1 MSPGSVTCP
10 RCKTDNPSQ
19 AKFCLECATPLAAR
33 CASCG
38 IQLPASAKFCLECAH
53 PVGAP
58 PPGAA
63 GRTHPDAYT
72 PKHLADRILVSR
84 SSLEGERKQVTVLFA
99 DLKGSMELLADRDPE
114 EARKLLD
121 PVLDY
126 MMEAVHRYEGTV
138 NQVMGDGIMA
148 LFGAP
153 LAHEDH
159 AVRACYAAL
168 RMQEALRRYT
178 VELRRTQGV
187 EVQIR
192 VGLNS
197 GEVVV
202 RSIGSDLRMDYSAIG
217 QTTHLAAR
225 MEQLASPGSIRLTA
239 ATLLLAE
246 GWIQVKPLGPIPVK
260 GLSEPVDVYELV
272 SAGAVRTRLQAAAAR
287 GFTRF
292 VGRDLE
298 MEQLRAAVEQV
309 QHGHGQTV
317 AVVGEPGVGKSRL
330 FYEFIHSHRTHGWLV
345 LESVSVS
352 YGKASAFMPLVDLLK
367 GYFKIGDRDDTRS
380 VRAKVAGTML
390 TLDEGLKDYVPP
402 VVWLLDALAEDHAFL
417 TLEPAQRRLRALE
430 ASRRLILRES
440 RVQPLLVVFEDLH
453 WVDGETQ
460 AFLDSL
466 VESLPTAAVLL
477 AVNYRPEYEHA
488 WARKTY
494 YRQLRIDPLPAASAE
509 ELLATLL
516 GDDATLRPL
525 RPLLIQRTA
534 GNPLFLEESVRSL
547 VETRVLVGERGA
559 YRLMKAPEAVQV
571 PATVQAILASR
582 IDRLPAE
589 QKRLLQAASVVGK
602 DVPFALLQAVADL
615 DADALSAQLAHL
627 QAGEFL
633 YETSLFP
640 DLEYTFKHA
649 LTHEVTYS
657 SLLGERRRHLHA
669 AIVEALERLHA
680 GRLNEHLDRLA
691 HHATRGELGAKAV
704 QYLREAG
711 AKAMAHSANRAALAF
726 FDQALMLLADLP
738 QTPDTLTAALD
749 TRIALGPALVAIHG
763 ASAAEVETSYTL
775 ARELVD
781 RLADTPRRFPV
792 LWGLWYVG
800 YTRGDY
806 PAALDAGQRLL
817 DVARSGDDTGHLVE
831 ARHALWATLTAMG
844 RPAEAVVHAE
854 HGVAL
859 YDVARHSAQA
869 LVYGG
874 HDAGVCCRYQMS
886 ANLWLLGYPDR
897 ASATMQE
904 GLRMAERLQHPLTE
918 TIACWFGAW
927 VAHQRGDRPGTI
939 AAAERVSSLTAEH
952 QFAAWRDAAIVL
964 LPAARREH
972 LHREAIVE
980 LHRQLM
986 AVRGAAW
993 RHLLCLCVLAE
1004 LYAGAGFPD
1013 DGLAILGS
1021 IPEPHRNTV
1030 FAPELH
1036 RLQGELLLQRY
1047 PPDEEAALQCFRRA
1061 LHLARARSE
1070 RSLELRAATSL
1081 ARLLQRR
1088 GMGHEGRQ
1096 TLADI
1101 HGWFTEGFDTPDLQ
1115 AAKALLAELG

>member
-1 MSPGSVTCP
+1 MTPSALVCS
-10 RCKTDNPSQ
+10 RCKTENPPQ
-19 AKFCLECATPLAAR
+19 AKFCLECAAPLAAR

-38 IQLPASAKFCLECAH
+38 TQLPVSAKFCLECAH
-53 PVGAP
+53 PVGV
-58 PPGAA
+58 AA
-63 GRTHPDAYT
+63 SVPSLAAPDAYT
-72 PKHLADRILVSR
+72 PKHLADRILTSR
-84 SSLEGERKQVTVLFA
+84 NSVEGERKQVTVLFA
-99 DLKGSMELLADRDPE
+99 DVKGSMELLAERDPE
-114 EARKLLD
+114 DARKLLD
-121 PVLDY
+121 PVLDL

-178 VELRRTQGV
+178 EELRRMQGI

-192 VGLNS
+192 VGVNS

-202 RSIGSDLRMDYSAIG
+202 RSIASDLRMDYSAIG

-225 MEQLASPGSIRLTA
+225 MEQLATPGSIRLTG
-239 ATLLLAE
+239 ATLRLAE
-246 GWIQVKPLGPIPVK
+246 GWIHVKPLGPIPVK
-260 GLSEPVDVYELV
+260 GLSEPVDVYDLV
-272 SAGAVRTRLQAAAAR
+272 SAGAVRTRLQAAAVR

-292 VGRDLE
+292 VGRDTE
-298 MEQLRAAVEQV
+298 MDQLRAAVEQV
-309 QHGHGQTV
+309 QRGHGQTV

-402 VVWLLDALAEDHAFL
+402 VLWLLDALADDHAFL

-430 ASRRLILRES
+430 ASRRVVLRES

-460 AFLDSL
+460 AFLDGL
-466 VESLPTAAVLL
+466 VESLPTASILL

-494 YRQLRIDPLPAASAE
+494 YRQLRIDPLPAASAD

-516 GDDATLRPL
+516 GADASVTAL
-525 RPLLIQRTA
+525 RPLLIERTA

-547 VETRVLVGERGA
+547 VETRLLVGERGA
-559 YRLMKAPEAVQV
+559 YRLTKAPDAVQV

-602 DVPFALLQAVADL
+602 DVPFALLQAVAGL
-615 DADALSAQLAHL
+615 DTDALSGQLAQL

-649 LTHEVTYS
+649 LTHDVTYS
-657 SLLGERRRHLHA
+657 SLLGDRRRQLHA
-669 AIVEALERLHA
+669 AIVEALERLYA
-680 GRLNEHLDRLA
+680 GRLNEQVERLA
-691 HHATRGELGAKAV
+691 HHATRGELGGKAV

-711 AKAMAHSANRAALAF
+711 AKAMAHSASRAAVASF
-726 FDQALMLLADLP
+726 EQALALLEELP
-738 QTPDTLTAALD
+738 QTTDTLTAALD
-749 TRIALGPALVAIHG
+749 TRIALGPALGAIHG
-763 ASAAEVETSYTL
+763 AGSLEVETTYTR

-781 RLADTPRRFPV
+781 RLGDTSRRFPV
-792 LWGLWYVG
+792 LWGLWYVS
-800 YTRGDY
+800 YTRGEY
-806 PAALDAGQRLL
+806 PAARDAGERLL
-817 DVARSGDDTGHLVE
+817 DAVRSGEDTGQLVE
-831 ARHALWATLTAMG
+831 AHHALWATLTAMG
-844 RPAEAVVHAE
+844 RAAEAVVHGDR
-854 HGVAL
+854 GVAL
-859 YDVARHSAQA
+859 YDVELHSAQA
-869 LVYGG
+869 LMYGG
-874 HDAGVCCRYQMS
+874 HDAGVCCRYQTA
-886 ANLWLLGYPDR
+886 ANRWLLGYPDR
-897 ASATMQE
+897 ALAGIQDS
-904 GLRMAERLQHPLTE
+904 LRLADRLQHPMTQTVATWL
-918 TIACWFGAW
+918 AAW
-927 VAHQRGDRPGTI
+927 LAHQRGDREGTM
-939 AAAERVSSLTAEH
+939 AATQRLSSLVREH
-952 QFAAWRDAAIVL
+952 QFTVWGDAAIVL
-964 LPAARREH
+964 PPAARGDR
-972 LHREAIVE
+972 LDAQAVAE
-980 LHRQLM
+980 LHRQVL
-986 AVRGAAW
+986 AVSGSAW
-993 RHLLCLCVLAE
+993 RRLLCLCVVAE
-1004 LYAGAGFPD
+1004 LCVQAGLAD
-1013 DGLAILGS
+1013 DGLTVLGS
-1021 IPEPHRNTV
+1021 IDDRHRNTIY
-1030 FAPELH
+1030 APEVH
-1036 RLQGELLLQRY
+1036 RLEGELFLRRF
-1047 PPDEEAALQCFRRA
+1047 PPDEDAADRCFRRA
-1061 LHLARARSE
+1061 LDLARE
-1070 RSLELRAATSL
+1070 RGEKSLELRAAMSL

-1088 GMGHEGRQ
+1088 GLREPGRH
-1096 TLADI
+1096 TLAAVY
-1101 HGWFTEGFDTPDLQ
+1101 GWFTEGFDTEDLR

>member
-10 RCKTDNPSQ
+10 RCKTDNPAQ

-38 IQLPASAKFCLECAH
+38 MQLPASAKFCLECAH
-53 PVGAP
+53 PVGTAP
-58 PPGAA
+58 VASVRP
-63 GRTHPDAYT
+63 HPDSYT

-114 EARKLLD
+114 EARTLLD
-121 PVLDY
+121 PVLDF

-168 RMQEALRRYT
+168 RMQDALRRYT
-178 VELRRTQGV
+178 IELRRTQGV

-202 RSIGSDLRMDYSAIG
+202 RSIGSDLRMDYSAVG

-225 MEQLASPGSIRLTA
+225 MEQLATPGSIRLTG
-239 ATLLLAE
+239 ATLRLAE

-260 GLSEPVDVYELV
+260 GLNEPVDVYELV

-292 VGRDLE
+292 VGRDIE
-298 MEQLRAAVEQV
+298 IEQLRAAVDQV

-367 GYFKIGDRDDTRS
+367 GYFKIGDRDDTRA

-390 TLDEGLKDYVPP
+390 TLDEGLKDYVPA
-402 VVWLLDALAEDHAFL
+402 VLWLLDALAEDHAFL

-516 GDDATLRPL
+516 GDDASLGPL
-525 RPLLIQRTA
+525 RPLLIERTA

-602 DVPFALLQAVADL
+602 DVPFALLQAVAGL
-615 DADALSAQLAHL
+615 DADALSGQLGQL

-640 DLEYTFKHA
+640 DIEYTFKHA

-669 AIVEALERLHA
+669 AIVDALERLHA

-711 AKAMAHSANRAALAF
+711 AKAMAHSANRAAVAF
-726 FDQALMLLADLP
+726 FEQALMLLAELP
-738 QTPDTLTAALD
+738 QTPETLTAALD
-749 TRIALGPALVAIHG
+749 TRIALGPALVAVHG
-763 ASAAEVETSYTL
+763 ASAAEVETSYAL

-781 RLADTPRRFPV
+781 GLADTPRRFPV
-792 LWGLWYVG
+792 LWGQWYVR

-806 PAALDAGQRLL
+806 PAALEAGERLL
-817 DVARSGDDTGHLVE
+817 EVARSSDDTGHLVE

-844 RPAEAVVHAE
+844 RPADAVVHAE

-904 GLRMAERLQHPLTE
+904 GLRMADRLQHPLTE

-927 VAHQRGDRPGTI
+927 VAYQRGDRQGTI
-939 AAAERVSSLTAEH
+939 AAAERVVALTAEH
-952 QFAAWRDAAIVL
+952 QFAAWSDAPIVL
-964 LPAARREH
+964 LPAARRDH
-972 LHREAIVE
+972 LHREAVVE
-980 LHRQLM
+980 LHRRLM

-993 RHLLCLCVLAE
+993 RQLLCVCVLAE

-1013 DGLAILGS
+1013 DGLSVLGS
-1021 IPEPHRNTV
+1021 IPEQHRDTV

-1036 RLQGELLLQRY
+1036 RLQGELMLQRY
-1047 PPDEEAALQCFRRA
+1047 PPDEEAALRCFRRA
-1061 LHLARARSE
+1061 LELARARGE

-1096 TLADI
+1096 SLADI

-1115 AAKALLAELG
+1115 AAKALLAELR